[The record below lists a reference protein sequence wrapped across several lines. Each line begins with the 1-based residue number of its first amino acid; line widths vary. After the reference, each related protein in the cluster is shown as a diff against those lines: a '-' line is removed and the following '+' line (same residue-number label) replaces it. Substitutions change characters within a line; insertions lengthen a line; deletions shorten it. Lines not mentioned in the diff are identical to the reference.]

1 MSNVL
6 EGIGNTPL
14 VRINRIGESSGLKCE
29 ICKLNSNGSNSQR
42 MNMLRSVCKFK
53 LEYREEGIYVICGP
67 RGRTASE
74 GCINDIHPNFRGI

>member
-53 LEYREEGIYVICGP
+53 LELNTEEKGSMSYAAPEDAQRP
-67 RGRTASE
+67 RAV
-74 GCINDIHPNFRGI
+74 